1 MNRPDNTLGRS
12 TITNWTPT
20 YSGAHVERVYP
31 ADAPSEAA
39 GAAEPVS
46 SEDDAAPTIEA
57 EIVDEIPA
65 GEEEPCSGQT
75 GQALKATKQVIM
87 NNYGKGVQIE
97 ELNGMLTI
105 NIN

>member
-1 MNRPDNTLGRS
+1 MLYRC
-12 TITNWTPT
+12 
-20 YSGAHVERVYP
+20 
-31 ADAPSEAA
+31 AA
-39 GAAEPVS
+39 LYAY
-46 SEDDAAPTIEA
+46 EDDAAPTIEA

-97 ELNGMLTI
+97 ELNGTLTI